1 MVANEVPREAELK
14 SEIPAIAPSREQ
26 EAREKAVIS
35 SALWAAAGDA
45 LGWMTE
51 LARGESGVAHRTGSA
66 TVSMPVKWQRI
77 IGGRAGPRVDLPAGT
92 YSDDT
97 QLRLAVSRAI
107 RGDGDFDVEAFAK
120 VEITVW
126 PSYALGAGLGTKA
139 AASNLSRRG
148 VNWFSN
154 FFDSSGQKYIS
165 GGGNG
170 AAMRIQP
177 HVWASSAKSAET
189 MIGDVLRDALV
200 THGHPHGFCGAI
212 FHALCVAHSL
222 EYRSVPKPS
231 DWLRFIGD
239 LSVVP
244 TLIGADPQLAAFWQ
258 SAWENSSGHTIASAI
273 QTMQVEASEDLI
285 AVGGALEGDPGRSYQ
300 ILLERIG
307 CLTQRFRGSG
317 FKTALAAVA
326 LAWLYRDRPI
336 EEALARSAN
345 ELESDTDT
353 IATMAGAILGC
364 VHVSEPQ
371 WTIQDRQYI
380 AQEATRL
387 AAIAGGRPQD
397 SFAYPDLGHWSPP
410 TRQTASVGLNGRGFA
425 LAGLGPIE
433 PVGYKYAAGD
443 SVWEW
448 FTLSFGQTILAKRR
462 AVVKDKLEGSQLP
475 GKRQAP
481 APQKTTVPVIKSQES
496 LFDERKEEA
505 HKPQEQSEAAGYSA
519 EKSGID
525 YWTDIVIRHE
535 FDDLTL
541 GQVFNRVLEETRSA
555 DSAVAFAAII
565 AKAKLARER
574 RRRG

>member
-1 MVANEVPREAELK
+1 MVATEVPWGEELSAE
-14 SEIPAIAPSREQ
+14 SPTIAPSREQ
-26 EAREKAVIS
+26 KAHEKAVIS

-66 TVSMPVKWQRI
+66 TVSVPVKWQRM

-107 RGDGDFDVEAFAK
+107 RGDGEFDVEAFAK

-154 FFDSSGQKYIS
+154 FFDSSGQQYIS

-177 HVWASSAKSAET
+177 HVWASTAKSAET
-189 MIGDVLRDALV
+189 MIANVLRDALV

-212 FHALCVAHSL
+212 FHALCVAHAL
-222 EYRSVPKPS
+222 EHRSVPKPS
-231 DWLRFIGD
+231 DWLRFIED

-244 TLIGADPQLAAFWQ
+244 TLIEADPQLAAFWQ
-258 SAWENSSGHTIASAI
+258 SAWENSSGRTIASAI
-273 QTMQVEASEDLI
+273 QTMQTEASEDLI
-285 AVGGALEGDPGRSYQ
+285 AVRETLEGDPARSYQ
-300 ILLERIG
+300 MLLERIG

-336 EEALARSAN
+336 EEALALSAN

-371 WTIQDRQYI
+371 WTIQDRPYI

-397 SFAYPDLGHWSPP
+397 SFTYPDLGHWSPP
-410 TRQTASVGLNGRGFA
+410 TRQTASVGLNGRGLA
-425 LAGLGPIE
+425 LAGLGAIE
-433 PVGYKYAAGD
+433 PVGSEYAAGD
-443 SVWEW
+443 TVWQW

-462 AVVKDKLEGSQLP
+462 AVVEDKLEGSQLP
-475 GKRQAP
+475 GERQAP
-481 APQKTTVPVIKSQES
+481 APQKSTVLATKSQAS
-496 LFDERKEEA
+496 LFDEGKKEA
-505 HKPQEQSEAAGYSA
+505 RKPQEQSEVAGRSA

-525 YWTDIVIRHE
+525 YWTDVVIQHE

-541 GQVFNRVLEETRSA
+541 GRVFNRILEETRSA

>member
-1 MVANEVPREAELK
+1 
-14 SEIPAIAPSREQ
+14 
-26 EAREKAVIS
+26 
-35 SALWAAAGDA
+35 
-45 LGWMTE
+45 
-51 LARGESGVAHRTGSA
+51 
-66 TVSMPVKWQRI
+66 
-77 IGGRAGPRVDLPAGT
+77 
-92 YSDDT
+92 
-97 QLRLAVSRAI
+97 
-107 RGDGDFDVEAFAK
+107 VEAFAK

-154 FFDSSGQKYIS
+154 FFDSSGQSYIS

-177 HVWASSAKSAET
+177 HVWASSAKSPET

-212 FHALCVAHSL
+212 FHALCVAYAL
-222 EYRSVPKPS
+222 EYRSIPKPS
-231 DWLRFIGD
+231 DWSRFIED
-239 LSVVP
+239 FSVVP
-244 TLIGADPQLAAFWQ
+244 TLIRADPQLAAFWQ
-258 SAWENSSGHTIASAI
+258 AAWENSSGHSIASAI
-273 QTMQVEASEDLI
+273 KTMQMEASEDLI
-285 AVGGALEGDPGRSYQ
+285 AVGGTLEGDPARSYQ

-345 ELESDTDT
+345 ELESDTDKIT
-353 IATMAGAILGC
+353 TMAGAIMGC

-380 AQEATRL
+380 AHEATRL

-397 SFAYPDLGHWSPP
+397 SFSYPDLGHWSPP

-433 PVGYKYAAGD
+433 PVGYEYAAGD

-462 AVVKDKLEGSQLP
+462 AVVKDKLEWSQLP

-481 APQKTTVPVIKSQES
+481 ASQKTAVPVIKSQES
-496 LFDERKEEA
+496 LFDGQKEEV
-505 HKPQEQSEAAGYSA
+505 HKPLEQSEVAGHPT

-525 YWTDIVIRHE
+525 YWTDVVIRHE

-541 GQVFNRVLEETRSA
+541 GQVFNRVMEETRSA

-574 RRRG
+574 RRRS

>member
-1 MVANEVPREAELK
+1 MVANEVPWEEELK
-14 SEIPAIAPSREQ
+14 AESTAIVPFREH
-26 EAREKAVIS
+26 EAREKAVVS

-51 LARGESGVAHRTGSA
+51 LARGESGVAYRTGSA
-66 TVSMPVKWQRI
+66 IVSMPVKWQRM

-107 RGDGDFDVEAFAK
+107 RGNGDFDVEAFAK

-154 FFDSSGQKYIS
+154 FFDSGGQKYIS

-177 HVWASSAKSAET
+177 HVWASSAKSAEM

-200 THGHPHGFCGAI
+200 THGHPHGFCGAV
-212 FHALCVAHSL
+212 FHALCVAHAL
-222 EYRSVPKPS
+222 EHRSVPKPS
-231 DWLRFIGD
+231 DWFRFIED

-244 TLIGADPQLAAFWQ
+244 TLIDADPQLAAFWQ
-258 SAWENSSGHTIASAI
+258 STWENSSGHTIVSAI
-273 QTMQVEASEDLI
+273 QTMQMEASEDLI
-285 AVGGALEGDPGRSYQ
+285 AVGKAIEGDLARSYQ
-300 ILLERIG
+300 IVLEKIG
-307 CLTQRFRGSG
+307 CLTPRFKGSG

-326 LAWLYRDRPI
+326 LAWICRDGPI

-380 AQEATRL
+380 VQEARRL
-387 AAIAGGRPQD
+387 AAIAEGRPQD
-397 SFAYPDLGHWSPP
+397 SFAYPDLGRWSPP
-410 TRQTASVGLNGRGFA
+410 TRQTASVGLNGRGLA

-433 PVGYKYAAGD
+433 SIGSEYAAGD

-448 FTLSFGQTILAKRR
+448 FTLSFGQTVLAKRR
-462 AVVKDKLEGSQLP
+462 AVVTDKLGDSQMP
-475 GKRQAP
+475 GERQAS
-481 APQKTTVPVIKSQES
+481 APQRTIASTVKSQES
-496 LFDERKEEA
+496 LFEERKQNA
-505 HKPQEQSEAAGYSA
+505 YKPQEKVEAASHSA
-519 EKSGID
+519 VGSGID
-525 YWTDIVIRHE
+525 YWTDIVIKHE
-535 FDDLTL
+535 FDDFTL
-541 GQVFNRVLEETRSA
+541 GQVFNCVLEETRSV
-555 DSAVAFAAII
+555 DSAIAFAAII

-574 RRRG
+574 RKRG